1 MYDINPNDVAAFPS
15 LHAAY
20 PTLAFLFTRRAFGRV
35 GYVMIGY
42 AACVWFAVIYLG
54 DHYLIDVLAGILYAV
69 VAYLAVTRAPGWFR
83 RVIDRAA
90 DAEIEASVDAP
101 GVGVRDG
108 AALGRLN
115 RRIRWSIVGQ
125 GIAIGVAGSVV
136 AAIMLGENI
145 LGGYSA
151 PFYLV
156 PSVIALVGLWRVA
169 MGVFSS

>member
-1 MYDINPNDVAAFPS
+1 
-15 LHAAY
+15 
-20 PTLAFLFTRRAFGRV
+20 
-35 GYVMIGY
+35 MIGY

-54 DHYLIDVLAGILYAV
+54 DHYLIDVLAGIGYAI
-69 VAYLAVTRAPGWFR
+69 VAYLAVTRAPGVIR

-90 DAEIEASVDAP
+90 DDEIEATVDAP

-108 AALGRLN
+108 AVMGRLN
-115 RRIRWSIVGQ
+115 RRIRWAIVAQ
-125 GIAIGVAGSVV
+125 GIGLGIAGSVV
-136 AAIMLGENI
+136 AGIMLDENI

-156 PSVIALVGLWRVA
+156 PSAVALLGLWRVA